1 MNKTLLSTLMV
12 AGFAAAAFAPSSARA
27 SDGTITINGS
37 VVASTCSVTVAG
49 QSGNATVTLPP
60 ATIAQLTPAN
70 TLVDVTPFTIKVS
83 NCSGNTTATPLFTSS
98 ATDAANG
105 ALTATNTGSP
115 VGNVA
120 NLDLALVNSDGTTK
134 LDLRQGEGTQGASS
148 FALTS
153 GAGSANYN
161 VAYYPTAAVTGAGKI
176 TAQATYTMIYQ

>member
-1 MNKTLLSTLMV
+1 MNKLLLTSALV
-12 AGFAAAAFAPSSARA
+12 AAFGAAALAPQVARA

-49 QSGNATVTLPP
+49 QTGNATVTLPP
-60 ATIAQLTPAN
+60 ATVAQLAPAKS
-70 TLVDVTPFTIKVS
+70 LVDVTPFTIKVS
-83 NCSGNTTATPLFTSS
+83 NCSGSPSATPLFTSS

-105 ALTATNTGSP
+105 ALTATN
-115 VGNVA
+115 VGTATVT
-120 NLDLALVNSDGTTK
+120 NLDLALVNSDGSTL

-148 FALTS
+148 FALTA

-161 VAYYPTAAVTGAGKI
+161 VAYYPTAAVTGAGKV